1 MILRNAG
8 SNRPILIVT
17 LSLIFGFLIS
27 SCGGSSGGSTPPPP
41 PPPSKTVLTESQSS
55 AFLNRATFG
64 ATRESID
71 ALANSNL
78 EDWFTA
84 QFNATPTL
92 LLPYVE
98 SLEPLP
104 GQDAIRPP
112 QRVEG
117 WWLNVVQGNDQ
128 LRQRVA
134 FALSEIFV
142 TSDRNDFLFNYQ
154 AAMANYY
161 DLLVNNAFG
170 NYRDLLEQVTL
181 SPVMGVYLS
190 MLRNQ
195 KPDPENNIRPDENYA
210 REIMQLFSI
219 GLVELNQDGSVVT
232 DNSGDPVPTYDQT
245 IIEGFA
251 HVFTGWTFADSQFFR
266 WHGAVLNTYDAMEAW
281 QDFHD
286 KGEKTLL
293 NGFVVPADQT
303 AEQDLQMALD
313 NIFQHDNVPPFISHK
328 LIQRL
333 VTSNP
338 SAAYINRV
346 ASVFIDNGSGVRGDL
361 GAVVVAILTDDEA
374 INGYQN
380 NPNTFGKLREPLIR
394 NTHLWR
400 AFNAAS
406 TSGTLPFGYPDYV
419 YGQSPQQSPSVFN
432 YFQPEYQ
439 PPGDIANAGLFAP
452 EFQLATASNLTGM
465 HNAIMY
471 FTLYSNDGSEPPEET
486 DIVLNIDPLTAIAAD
501 HSALLDELDMIF
513 MAGQM
518 TADMKNIIV
527 SYLDTYY
534 DQDNSRA
541 KVIEAASLL
550 LTSNQYVIQK

>member
-8 SNRPILIVT
+8 ASCPKLVVALT
-17 LSLIFGFLIS
+17 LIFSFLVS
-27 SCGGSSGGSTPPPP
+27 SCGGSDGGSTTTPP

-64 ATRESID
+64 ATRDSID

-84 QFNATPTL
+84 QLNASPSL
-92 LLPYVE
+92 LLPYIE
-98 SLEPLP
+98 SLAPLP
-104 GQDAIRPP
+104 GQDKIRPS

-142 TSDRNDFLFNYQ
+142 TSDRNAFLFNYQ

-181 SPVMGVYLS
+181 NPVMGVYLS

-210 REIMQLFSI
+210 REVMQLFSI

-232 DNSGDPVPTYDQT
+232 DNEGNPVPTYDQE

-266 WHGAVLNTYDAMEAW
+266 WHGEVLNTYDAMEAW
-281 QDFHD
+281 ENFHD
-286 KGEKTLL
+286 TGEKVLL
-293 NGFVVPADQT
+293 NNFVVPAGQT

-346 ASVFIDNGSGVRGDL
+346 ARVFIDNGSGVRGDL
-361 GAVVVAILTDDEA
+361 GAVIVAILTDNEA
-374 INGYQN
+374 IHGFQN
-380 NPNTFGKLREPLIR
+380 NPDSFGKLREPLIR
-394 NTHLWR
+394 NAHLWR
-400 AFNAAS
+400 AFNAAT
-406 TSGTLPFGYPDYV
+406 TSGTLPFSYPDYL
-419 YGQSPQQSPSVFN
+419 YGQSPQRSPSVFN

-439 PPGDIANAGLFAP
+439 PPGDIANAGLVAP
-452 EFQLATASNLTGM
+452 EFQLSTANNLAGM

-486 DIVLNIDPLTAIAAD
+486 DIVLNLDPLITIAGN

-518 TADMKNIIV
+518 TSDMKNIIV
-527 SYLDTYY
+527 SYLDNYY
-534 DQDNSRA
+534 DQDNYRA
-541 KVIEAASLL
+541 KVVEAASLL

>member
-8 SNRPILIVT
+8 ASCPKLVVALT
-17 LSLIFGFLIS
+17 LIFSFLVS
-27 SCGGSSGGSTPPPP
+27 SCGGSDGGSTTTPP

-64 ATRESID
+64 ATRDSID

-84 QFNATPTL
+84 QLNASPSL
-92 LLPYVE
+92 LLPYIE
-98 SLEPLP
+98 SLAPLP
-104 GQDAIRPP
+104 GQDKIRPS

-181 SPVMGVYLS
+181 NPVMGVYLS

-210 REIMQLFSI
+210 REVMQLFSI

-232 DNSGDPVPTYDQT
+232 DNEGNPVPTYDQE

-266 WHGAVLNTYDAMEAW
+266 WHGEVLNTYDAMEAW
-281 QDFHD
+281 ENFHD
-286 KGEKTLL
+286 TGEKVLL
-293 NGFVVPADQT
+293 NNFVVPAGQT

-346 ASVFIDNGSGVRGDL
+346 ARVFIDNGSGVRGDL
-361 GAVVVAILTDDEA
+361 GAVIVAILTDNEA
-374 INGYQN
+374 IHGFQN
-380 NPNTFGKLREPLIR
+380 NPDSFGKLREPLIR
-394 NTHLWR
+394 NAHLWR
-400 AFNAAS
+400 AFNAAT
-406 TSGTLPFGYPDYV
+406 TSGTLPFSYPDYL
-419 YGQSPQQSPSVFN
+419 YGQSPQRSPSVFN

-439 PPGDIANAGLFAP
+439 PPGDIANAGLVAP
-452 EFQLATASNLTGM
+452 EFQLSTANNLAGM

-486 DIVLNIDPLTAIAAD
+486 DIVLNLDPLITIAGN

-518 TADMKNIIV
+518 TSDMKNIIV
-527 SYLDTYY
+527 SYLDNYY
-534 DQDNSRA
+534 DQDNYRA
-541 KVIEAASLL
+541 KVVEAASLL